1 MRLLDEMNERGE
13 SRGILEYELMALS
26 GESVYL
32 VLLFI
37 VVNQSKSKSK

>member
-1 MRLLDEMNERGE
+1 MNERGE
-13 SRGILEYELMALS
+13 SRGILEYELTALS

-37 VVNQSKSKSK
+37 VVNQAWSERYGLKR